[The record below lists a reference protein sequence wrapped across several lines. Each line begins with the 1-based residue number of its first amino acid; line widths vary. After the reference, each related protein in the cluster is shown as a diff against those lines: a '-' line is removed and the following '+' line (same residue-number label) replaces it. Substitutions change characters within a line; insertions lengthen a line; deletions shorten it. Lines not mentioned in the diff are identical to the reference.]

1 MVPDLVP
8 DGVHQGLESLDGI
21 HGRVLRVDVHGLDQV
36 HVQRLVEQDH
46 VPVFHGDGPGAPG
59 GVLPAQ
65 ELGEAGEGGIRSIV
79 VVGRIT
85 IADVGGG
92 IVRRV
97 KFRGDRRH
105 LLQENLPG
113 VDAGVL
119 VVDEQADGEG
129 TVCVPLC
136 DLGDDRG
143 GLIGGVQPAQEDL
156 IGAVLVGVDHLP
168 RAVVV
173 IHPGPGGKVLG
184 GPCQP
189 QDQQEDQHREGPA
202 QGLPPSY
209 RWRRNILPLVDA
221 PGAEGAEGGLLRQLR
236 AAVGACAPVSSILL
250 HVREPPS
257 AAARS
262 GTAFW
267 GSPGCTG

>member
-1 MVPDLVP
+1 MVPDLVL

-59 GVLPAQ
+59 GVFPAQ
-65 ELGEAGEGGIRSIV
+65 EVGEAGEGG
-79 VVGRIT
+79 VGGVALIGRLAV
-85 IADVGGG
+85 ADVAGGV
-92 IVRRV
+92 VRRV
-97 KFRGDRRH
+97 KLRSDRRH

-168 RAVVV
+168 RAAVVV
-173 IHPGPGGKVLG
+173 DLGPGGEV
-184 GPCQP
+184 PARPRRCQ
-189 QDQQEDQHREGPA
+189 QQKNRQNRESPA
-202 QGLPPSY
+202 QGSPP
-209 RWRRNILPLVDA
+209 A
-221 PGAEGAEGGLLRQLR
+221 
-236 AAVGACAPVSSILL
+236 
-250 HVREPPS
+250 
-257 AAARS
+257 
-262 GTAFW
+262 
-267 GSPGCTG
+267 

>member
-1 MVPDLVP
+1 MKPAITAADTAGAVAQDGGAPPGEAASDGPGPPGAADPHAVAVPHKVDVIQIDDVVVP
-8 DGVHQGLESLDGI
+8 LRVHLDGAGKDRAALPLRIAVEVHRPAGDGQVPLIGDGGQVEIYHVAVPHPVLHGVHQGLEILDGI
-21 HGRVLRVDVHGLDQV
+21 HGRVLRVDVHSLDQV

-59 GVLPAQ
+59 GVFPAQ
-65 ELGEAGEGGIRSIV
+65 EVGEAGEGGIRSIV

-143 GLIGGVQPAQEDL
+143 GLIGG
-156 IGAVLVGVDHLP
+156 
-168 RAVVV
+168 
-173 IHPGPGGKVLG
+173 
-184 GPCQP
+184 
-189 QDQQEDQHREGPA
+189 
-202 QGLPPSY
+202 
-209 RWRRNILPLVDA
+209 
-221 PGAEGAEGGLLRQLR
+221 RQL
-236 AAVGACAPVSSILL
+236 AL
-250 HVREPPS
+250 
-257 AAARS
+257 
-262 GTAFW
+262 
-267 GSPGCTG
+267 